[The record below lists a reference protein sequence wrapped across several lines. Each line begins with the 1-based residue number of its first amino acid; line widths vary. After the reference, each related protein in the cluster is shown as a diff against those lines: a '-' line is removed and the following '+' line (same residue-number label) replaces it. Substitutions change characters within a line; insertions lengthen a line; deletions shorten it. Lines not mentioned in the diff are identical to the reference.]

1 MHPIAELQGAL
12 VAALKAD
19 AALDAIVDGAV
30 FDAAPIG
37 RPPPYVVVLRHDLR
51 QRAADLAP
59 GQQHRVQL
67 ACWGD
72 QPSRRRALDIA
83 ERVVAVALAFAASG
97 ITVTHREHLRTDTVV
112 DDATGKARATVT
124 LRFFTEG

>member
-1 MHPIAELQGAL
+1 MHPISQLQAAL

-19 AALDAIVDGAV
+19 AALAGIAGDAV
-30 FDAAPIG
+30 FDGAPSG
-37 RPPPYVVVLRHDLR
+37 RAPPYVVVARHDVR
-51 QRAADLAP
+51 QRDADLAP
-59 GQQHRVQL
+59 GQEHRLQL

-83 ERVVAVALAFAASG
+83 GRVLAVALELSADG
-97 ITVTHREHLRTDTVV
+97 ITVTHREHLRTETAV